1 MKIKCLFFAKSGEVT
16 GVSEKEYQLKEE
28 ADTKDLLQKVV
39 EEYPGLEQ
47 VLTTAIL
54 SINLEYTA
62 REPPTQLKE
71 GDEVAIIPPISG
83 G

>member
-1 MKIKCLFFAKSGEVT
+1 MKIKCLFFARSGEVT
-16 GVSEKEYQLKEE
+16 GVGEKEYIISEGTDAKAFLR
-28 ADTKDLLQKVV
+28 LLV
-39 EEYPGLEQ
+39 EEYPKLEQ

-62 REPPTQLKE
+62 DPAVQLKE